1 MVLRDSDHCFG
12 AFSGYSLAVG
22 STETPGNRDD
32 LTDFCPVLR
41 AGTKADLEKNFRGRS
56 SGAYGCFAAWR
67 AGREFYWKR
76 YLNRSVGNV
85 DLNKKI
91 CGHMKK
97 APSHEDAFISFP
109 YLVKGGLSS
118 LNETGS

>member
-1 MVLRDSDHCFG
+1 MVLRDSNHCFE
-12 AFSGYSLAVG
+12 AFSGYSLAVR

-56 SGAYGCFAAWR
+56 SGPYGRFAAWR

-76 YLNRSVGNV
+76 YLNRSVGNA

>member
-1 MVLRDSDHCFG
+1 MVLRDSDHCFE
-12 AFSGYSLAVG
+12 AFSGYSLAVR

-56 SGAYGCFAAWR
+56 SGPYGRFAAWR

-76 YLNRSVGNV
+76 YLNRSVGNA

>member
-1 MVLRDSDHCFG
+1 MVLRDRDPCFG
-12 AFSGYSLAVG
+12 TFSGYSLAVR

-32 LTDFCPVLR
+32 LTGFCLVLR
-41 AGTKADLEKNFRGRS
+41 AGTKADLVKIFRGRS
-56 SGAYGCFAAWR
+56 SGPYGCFAAWR
-67 AGREFYWKR
+67 TGREFYWKR
-76 YLNRSVGNV
+76 YLKRSVGTS
-85 DLNKKI
+85 DLNEKI
-91 CGHMKK
+91 CRHMKK

>member
-12 AFSGYSLAVG
+12 TFSGYSLAVRL
-22 STETPGNRDD
+22 TETSGNRDD
-32 LTDFCPVLR
+32 LTDFCLVLR
-41 AGTKADLEKNFRGRS
+41 AGTKADLEKSFRGRS
-56 SGAYGCFAAWR
+56 SGPYGCFAAWR
-67 AGREFYWKR
+67 TGRKFYWKR
-76 YLNRSVGNV
+76 YLNRSAGKS
-85 DLNKKI
+85 DLNEKI

>member
-1 MVLRDSDHCFG
+1 MVLRDSNHCFE

-56 SGAYGCFAAWR
+56 SGPYGRFAAWR

>member
-56 SGAYGCFAAWR
+56 SGPYGRFAAWR

-97 APSHEDAFISFP
+97 ALSHEDAFISFP

>member
-41 AGTKADLEKNFRGRS
+41 ARTKADLEKNFRGRS
-56 SGAYGCFAAWR
+56 SGPYGRFAAWR

>member
-12 AFSGYSLAVG
+12 AFSGYSLAVR

-41 AGTKADLEKNFRGRS
+41 AGTKADFEKNFRGRS
-56 SGAYGCFAAWR
+56 SGPYGRFAAWR

-76 YLNRSVGNV
+76 DLSRSVGKT
-85 DLNKKI
+85 DLN
-91 CGHMKK
+91 
-97 APSHEDAFISFP
+97 E
-109 YLVKGGLSS
+109 KGTL
-118 LNETGS
+118 T

>member
-12 AFSGYSLAVG
+12 TFSGYSLAVG

-41 AGTKADLEKNFRGRS
+41 AGTKADLEKSFCGRS
-56 SGAYGCFAAWR
+56 SGPYGCFAAWR

-76 YLNRSVGNV
+76 YLNRSVGNA

>member
-1 MVLRDSDHCFG
+1 MVLRDSDHCFE
-12 AFSGYSLAVG
+12 AFSGYSLAVR

-41 AGTKADLEKNFRGRS
+41 AGTKADLEKSFCGRS
-56 SGAYGCFAAWR
+56 SGPYGRFAAWR

-76 YLNRSVGNV
+76 YLNRSVGNA

>member
-1 MVLRDSDHCFG
+1 MVLRDSDHCFE
-12 AFSGYSLAVG
+12 AFSGYSLAVR

-56 SGAYGCFAAWR
+56 SGPYGRFAAWR

-76 YLNRSVGNV
+76 YLNRSVGNS

-97 APSHEDAFISFP
+97 APSHEDAYISFP

>member
-1 MVLRDSDHCFG
+1 MVLRDSDHCFE
-12 AFSGYSLAVG
+12 AFSGYSLAVR
-22 STETPGNRDD
+22 STETSGNRDD

-56 SGAYGCFAAWR
+56 SGPYGRFAAWR

-76 YLNRSVGNV
+76 YLNRSVGNA

>member
-1 MVLRDSDHCFG
+1 MVLRDSDHCFE
-12 AFSGYSLAVG
+12 AFSGYSLAVR

-56 SGAYGCFAAWR
+56 SGPYGRFAAWR

-76 YLNRSVGNV
+76 YLNRSVGNAA
-85 DLNKKI
+85 LNKKI

>member
-1 MVLRDSDHCFG
+1 MVLRDSNHCFG
-12 AFSGYSLAVG
+12 AFSGYSLAVR

-56 SGAYGCFAAWR
+56 SGPYGRFAAWR

-76 YLNRSVGNV
+76 YLNRSVGNAA
-85 DLNKKI
+85 LNKKI